1 MTPISYFTLSR
12 FVMPPARHSRLCTD
26 RLVSRRSSM
35 RSVLRGEREMENIS
49 HWFSVNAVVIVAQYE
64 TRAGNR
70 SWVHSGRVCAGHDT
84 VPVQALRPSH
94 PQGHLGV
101 PAATLHQHVCTRRLH
116 SGRRTRL
123 LHHLTTQVRLY
134 NCFSSIC
141 LLKFGGLRWIDM
153 LKDFKSNFINE
164 STFATSGIIWVV
176 KSKLL

>member
-1 MTPISYFTLSR
+1 
-12 FVMPPARHSRLCTD
+12 
-26 RLVSRRSSM
+26 M
-35 RSVLRGEREMENIS
+35 RSVLTGKSEMENIP

-94 PQGHLGV
+94 PQGQLGV

-134 NCFSSIC
+134 NCFTRIC

-153 LKDFKSNFINE
+153 LKDFKSNFIYE
-164 STFATSGIIWVV
+164 LTFATSGIIWVA